1 MMLDVISSGH
11 IPSDAQLLV
20 RFHPSDL
27 FQRPDGTLAIE
38 DNNDD
43 IKYLESTYGNLVKF
57 WVPNVPHMDGDGQL
71 SMKDMY
77 EMADAIN
84 HSDIIIQEYST
95 LIMETAVFDKPVINV
110 SMHDWEQN
118 LPITSSFGTRTHLR
132 HILSFDSCITVESQ
146 NEFCDAANT
155 YLENPAF
162 KHRNRMNLLDT
173 DLNTHRGNAGLKI
186 GQIITDYI
194 AYNNN

>member
-11 IPSDAQLLV
+11 ILSDAQLLV

-118 LPITSSFGTRTHLR
+118 P
-132 HILSFDSCITVESQ
+132 
-146 NEFCDAANT
+146 
-155 YLENPAF
+155 
-162 KHRNRMNLLDT
+162 
-173 DLNTHRGNAGLKI
+173 HRGNAGLKI